1 MTEGLSRIPDMPYA
15 IKEQPTL
22 TFVARQQGEAWNRP
36 FVAVYE
42 PSSVKEP
49 GCISSVTFPEVES
62 GVAGSHVG
70 ICIQQKEG
78 RVDRIISSDDAGHLC
93 KSGEMT
99 VQAAYALWGNKQ
111 GDDCIFF
118 LGGGMESE
126 ILQSSMALNTTPN
139 MTVIA
144 ARQPA
149 NEWIEMLHTINFTEI
164 GILFIAYFIGGYLLY
179 SSLFAAIGSAVDG
192 QEDTQQF
199 MLPVTLLL
207 VFASMRGSIAW
218 KT

>member
-1 MTEGLSRIPDMPYA
+1 MCWLKGAPERKVFSALSPMTEGLSRIPDMPYA

-111 GDDCIFF
+111 GDDNNSYNFEFARKDYTGSSYIRPKNFF
-118 LGGGMESE
+118 YPCDGMP
-126 ILQSSMALNTTPN
+126 IRPC
-139 MTVIA
+139 V
-144 ARQPA
+144 
-149 NEWIEMLHTINFTEI
+149 
-164 GILFIAYFIGGYLLY
+164 Y
-179 SSLFAAIGSAVDG
+179 
-192 QEDTQQF
+192 DTHSTS
-199 MLPVTLLL
+199 TL
-207 VFASMRGSIAW
+207 
-218 KT
+218 